1 MQKTV
6 PTIQI
11 HSKDEYNIVALF
23 SEQSIKMIISFQE
36 KLKTKLGDVI
46 WLTPASILHA
56 TLMEVIWDTDYQ
68 NKTRHEYFLEW
79 YDKYNQTT
87 KDIINSFSP
96 FRIIFNQ
103 LEVSPNAIIIKSSNP
118 KKFNVIRNH
127 LLQKTNLPKGTRLP
141 PSIAHCTIA
150 RFNKQIDL
158 RLIINEVKSLRV
170 DLVEEIKEFA
180 LVKDLV
186 PPAFNPVVIETYRL
200 NNNKCH

>member
-46 WLTPASILHA
+46 WLTPASILHT

-96 FRIIFNQ
+96 FQIIFNQ

-118 KKFNVIRNH
+118 KKLMLLEITCCKKLAYLKAPDYH
-127 LLQKTNLPKGTRLP
+127 LVLLTVLLLDSTSK
-141 PSIAHCTIA
+141 
-150 RFNKQIDL
+150 
-158 RLIINEVKSLRV
+158 LIC
-170 DLVEEIKEFA
+170 D
-180 LVKDLV
+180 
-186 PPAFNPVVIETYRL
+186 
-200 NNNKCH
+200 